1 MQTLNILDNKFSEL
15 NAFKIFDNSSSENLN
30 SGVQLLKQLQVTLEL
45 ENILNI
51 FAMEA
56 SKYVDFSGLYF
67 RGEKLSAAIEGSRKA
82 KINRQ
87 FKLKINN
94 ESIGILSYSINSP
107 INATNFKV
115 LQQLHQYLVYP
126 LKNAVLYQEAMA
138 LAMQDGLTKLGNR
151 RYFDEQLQ
159 RAMHHANRHKKQV
172 GLLVCDLD
180 KFKAINDTFGHPIGD
195 SVLIHFAKA
204 LQSSIRNSDSVF
216 RFGGDEF
223 AIIVEDAG
231 EQSLHVIENRINHA
245 ITTDPL
251 LAKYKVSCSLG
262 YTFMTETDNEK
273 SLFERADQTLY
284 QQKYQQNIS
293 MPCSLSIV

>member
-15 NAFKIFDNSSSENLN
+15 NNFKIFDNSSSENIN
-30 SGVQLLKQLQVTLEL
+30 SGVHLLKQLQVTLEL

-51 FAMEA
+51 FAIEA
-56 SKYVDFSGLYF
+56 AKYVDFSGLYF
-67 RGEKLSAAIEGSRKA
+67 RSNKLSAEIEGSRKG

-94 ESIGILSYSINSP
+94 KTIGILSYSINSP
-107 INATNFKV
+107 INATNFKM

-138 LAMQDGLTKLGNR
+138 LAMQDGLTNLGNR

-159 RAMHHANRHKKQV
+159 RAMHHANRHKNQV
-172 GLLVCDLD
+172 GLLICDLN
-180 KFKAINDTFGHPIGD
+180 KFKAINDMFGHQVGD
-195 SVLIHFAKA
+195 NVLINFAKA

-223 AIIVEDAG
+223 AIIVEGAG
-231 EQSLHVIENRINHA
+231 EQSLKVIENRIHYA
-245 ITTDPL
+245 MTTDPL
-251 LAKYKVSCSLG
+251 LAKYNISCSLG
-262 YTFMTETDNEK
+262 YTFMNETDNEK
-273 SLFERADQTLY
+273 SLFERADNLLY
-284 QQKYQQNIS
+284 QQKDQLNIIT
-293 MPCSLSIV
+293 PCSLSIV